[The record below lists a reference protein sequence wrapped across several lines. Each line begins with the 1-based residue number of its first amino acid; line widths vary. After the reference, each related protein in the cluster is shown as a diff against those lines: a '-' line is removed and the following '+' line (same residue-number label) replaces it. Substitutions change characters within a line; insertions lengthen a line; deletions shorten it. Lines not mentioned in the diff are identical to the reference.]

1 MSKAEYPSLQDKI
14 FDSMTIDE
22 FHQGATPKVAGTW
35 NLHNVALEQGLD
47 LDFFTMLS
55 SISGVVG
62 QRGQAQYA
70 AANVFLDAFA
80 TYRRQVL
87 GLRANSVD
95 LGAVEDVGYV
105 SRNTELL
112 QIFDP
117 TAWTPINETLLL
129 EIVEQSIYQQL
140 GKTCT
145 EGADEAQLITGI
157 AVPLGGDSPLLSND
171 ARFGGLFFGSQGDGL
186 AAGDGVDKELSTLL
200 LLARTPASDAAT
212 NQILDLCVAVVNRQF
227 QKILRLPEPI
237 EPAKQLNSYGL
248 DSLAAVELRN
258 WIRKDLAAD
267 LTTLDITNATSLI
280 ALCEKV
286 VAKIQAVQ

>member
-1 MSKAEYPSLQDKI
+1 
-14 FDSMTIDE
+14 MTIDE
-22 FHQGATPKVAGTW
+22 FHQGAAPKVTGTW
-35 NLHNVALEQGLD
+35 NLHNVALEQGLN

-70 AANVFLDAFA
+70 AANVFLDALA
-80 TYRRQVL
+80 AYRRQVL
-87 GLRANSVD
+87 GLKANSVD

-117 TAWTPINETLLL
+117 TTWTPINERLLL
-129 EIVEQSIYQQL
+129 DIVEQSILQQID
-140 GKTCT
+140 GRCPD
-145 EGADEAQLITGI
+145 GADEAQLITGI
-157 AVPLGGDSPLLSND
+157 AAPLGADSPLLSND
-171 ARFGGLFFGSQGDGL
+171 ARFSGLFFGKQSDDQVANDG
-186 AAGDGVDKELSTLL
+186 ADKELSTLL
-200 LLARTPASDAAT
+200 LLARQPATDAIT
-212 NQILDLCVAVVNRQF
+212 SQILGMCVELVNKQF
-227 QKILRLPEPI
+227 QKILRLPEPM

-258 WIRKDLAAD
+258 WIRKDLSAE

-286 VAKIQAVQ
+286 IAKIQVAQ

>member
-1 MSKAEYPSLQDKI
+1 
-14 FDSMTIDE
+14 MTIDE
-22 FHQGATPKVAGTW
+22 FHTGVTPKVTGTW
-35 NLHNVALEQGLD
+35 NLHNVALEQELD

-80 TYRRQVL
+80 AYRRQVL

-117 TAWTPINETLLL
+117 TTWTPINEPLLL
-129 EIVEQSIYQQL
+129 KIAEQSILQQIDN
-140 GKTCT
+140 TCPD
-145 EGADEAQLITGI
+145 GADEAQLITGI
-157 AVPLGGDSPLLSND
+157 AVPLGGESPLLSND
-171 ARFGGLFFGSQGDGL
+171 ARFGGLFFGTQSDDL
-186 AAGDGVDKELSTLL
+186 VAGNEVDKELTTLL
-200 LLARTPASDAAT
+200 LLARSPATDAIN
-212 NQILDLCVAVVNRQF
+212 NQILELCIEVINRQF
-227 QKILRLPEPI
+227 QKILRLSEPI

-258 WIRKDLAAD
+258 WIRKDLSAD

-280 ALCEKV
+280 TLCEKV
-286 VAKIQAVQ
+286 VSKIQTV